1 MARLSVAAVLLMV
14 VIPLCMY
21 TCALLVGVELGRAI
35 ERRPDSINISLS
47 VRGVLDYIRKELWDT
62 KGQGRDLEL
71 GGRVLDRAPTI
82 LASRRVGRF
91 MPSNRAYTPVVDLES
106 SAPKIN
112 RYYSNHTSPRGV
124 ISVGPWGGSGGR
136 PFYTPAPSVRR
147 LRSII
152 LYHSDV
158 IHSLAYEYS
167 QADHGVSRVAGPWG
181 LSHSFGSRGVR
192 ATIELDP
199 NEYVTAVEGTI
210 GHFAN
215 VIEVVITS
223 LTFRTNTGRTYG
235 PYGGESSSG
244 TGTSFSV
251 PAANGACI
259 VGFWGRSG
267 WLLDAIGVYIKPSC
281 FNPRDM
287 FFVSRAYENS
297 RNFAR
302 HETKYSQQESQ

>member
-14 VIPLCMY
+14 VVALCMY

-35 ERRPDSINISLS
+35 ERRPDSIDISLS
-47 VRGVLDYIRKELWDT
+47 VRGVLDYVRKELWDT

-71 GGRVLDRAPTI
+71 GGKVLHWAPTI
-82 LASRRVGRF
+82 PAGRRVGRS
-91 MPSNRAYTPVVDLES
+91 MPHPNRAYTPVVDLES

-112 RYYSNHTSPRGV
+112 RYYSNHTSWMQPRGV

-192 ATIELDP
+192 ATIELYA

-215 VIEVVITS
+215 VVDVVITS

-281 FNPRDM
+281 FNSSHM
-287 FFVSRAYENS
+287 VFVSWPDANT
-297 RNFAR
+297 RNAGM
-302 HETKYSQQESQ
+302 KYSIAS